1 MRTRQKTRS
10 HLAWAAARLM
20 AEQGIDDPQQ
30 ALNKAAA
37 RLGQTDRRQLPEP
50 DEVDAAL
57 IEYNRLFR
65 PAMQSA
71 ELDRQ
76 RVLALEAMEFLAEFD
91 PRLTGAALDGTA
103 GRHSSITLQVFA
115 DAPEEVMRKL
125 LDAHVP
131 FRETSC
137 RCRLRGENATLPALS
152 FYVDETPMEL
162 CIFPATAAGRAA
174 AAGNREGGASIREL
188 RTLLG
193 RAAGTENGET
203 D

>member
-1 MRTRQKTRS
+1 VKTRQKTRS

-20 AEQGIDDPQQ
+20 AEQGIDTPRQ
-30 ALNKAAA
+30 ALAKAAA
-37 RLGQTDRRQLPEP
+37 KLGPADKHQLPEP
-50 DEVDAAL
+50 EEVDAAL

-65 PAMQSA
+65 PAAQNA
-71 ELDRQ
+71 ELESQ
-76 RVLALEAMEFLAEFD
+76 RALALEAMEFLAEFD

-103 GRHSSITLQVFA
+103 GRHSSITLHVFA
-115 DAPEEVMRKL
+115 DTPEEVMRKL

-137 RCRLRGENATLPALS
+137 RCRRRDKNTTFPALS

-174 AAGNREGGASIREL
+174 SAGNREAAASIREL
-188 RTLLG
+188 RAMLG
-193 RAAGTENGET
+193 KPAGTKN
-203 D
+203 

>member
-1 MRTRQKTRS
+1 MKTRQKARS

-20 AEQGIDDPQQ
+20 AEQGIDNPRQ
-30 ALNKAAA
+30 ALEKAAA
-37 RLGQTDRRQLPEP
+37 RLGPADKRQLPEP
-50 DEVDAAL
+50 EEVDAAL

-65 PAMQSA
+65 PAAQNA
-71 ELDRQ
+71 ELESQ
-76 RVLALEAMEFLAEFD
+76 RALALEAMEFLAEFD

-103 GRHSSITLQVFA
+103 GRHSAITLHVFA

-137 RCRLRGENATLPALS
+137 RCRIRGENTTFPALS
-152 FYVDETPMEL
+152 FFVDETPMDL

-174 AAGNREGGASIREL
+174 SAGNRETAASIREL
-188 RTLLG
+188 RAMLG
-193 RAAGTENGET
+193 KPAGTRN
-203 D
+203 